1 MNKSNRQFWIVI
13 SLICV
18 IGGYLSG
25 PNSPFSNDNV
35 EDLYSYKVI
44 NDVNLRDKPSSKS
57 NIIDVLKQNEPIVI
71 LDSVNNW
78 YNIIDTN
85 SNNGFVSKKYIKKT
99 ITNSNTTQVQPSI
112 NNKIIL
118 IFVTLGFV
126 YFVFIRKKSKSKD
139 DLKLKSDGANK
150 ASIISKANDPI
161 KEKPLNSK
169 PIKKMTVAKGK
180 PLTPLTDL
188 PISSL
193 QNHLNSLR
201 EKGGDEKT
209 IKFVKDLIKDKAK
222 SLRNSKPK
230 NQNKSKKSNVKK
242 SEFDKLS
249 INQQKNSHIIIVI
262 GIFESFLKLDL
273 NPSSKKINMF
283 HRYKRE
289 LESNM
294 IPDNGISLS
303 DTGNNLIDFLSKE
316 KNKFDSL
323 KNLSKKEEQD
333 FFEHLISFVFIDG
346 SSENVFTVEIAN
358 AIGDIIINL
367 FPDKNNDQVKDFIT
381 SLVSKYSNS
390 KLFSIKTN
398 KKLLRF
404 SDGTVHMELEF
415 KDGSR
420 DILNGP
426 FKEYFEDGKI
436 KTEGFY
442 ENNKWHGL
450 IKDYNSD
457 GLLIAEAMMR
467 NGIENGEDISYHNNG
482 NLKQKATK
490 ENGIL
495 NGLVEVYNEDGIL
508 SMDQVYKNGE
518 ATGKYRQYFIDGTIS
533 HEGQKQNNEFSGLL
547 KAFFETGELKVTINY
562 DTNFMRI
569 FNPDGTLFQ
578 EKYLED

>member
-1 MNKSNRQFWIVI
+1 MSKTLPPTFEQKIERAKRFNSVNKQKRSGGFLGLLLVGFI
-13 SLICV
+13 LICF

-25 PNSPFSNDNV
+25 PNSPISKNNV
-35 EDLYSYKVI
+35 EDLYTYKVI
-44 NDVNLRDKPSSKS
+44 SDVNLRDKPSSKS
-57 NIIDVLKQNEPIVI
+57 NIIDVLKQNESIVV
-71 LDSVNNW
+71 LDSVNRW
-78 YNIIDTN
+78 YNITDAD
-85 SNNGFVSKKYIKKT
+85 SNNGYVSKKYITKA
-99 ITNSNTTQVQPSI
+99 IANSNTDEPPPSI
-112 NNKIIL
+112 NKKIIL
-118 IFVTLGFV
+118 IIITIGFV

-139 DLKLKSDGANK
+139 NLKVKSEGSNK
-150 ASIISKANDPI
+150 ASFINKAKDPI
-161 KEKPLNSK
+161 KEKPLKSK
-169 PIKKMTVAKGK
+169 PIKNIRVTKGK
-180 PLTPLTDL
+180 PFR
-188 PISSL
+188 PITKL
-193 QNHLNSLR
+193 
-201 EKGGDEKT
+201 
-209 IKFVKDLIKDKAK
+209 
-222 SLRNSKPK
+222 
-230 NQNKSKKSNVKK
+230 KK

-249 INQQKNSHIIIVI
+249 VNQQKNCQIIIII
-262 GIFESFLKLDL
+262 GIFESFLELDF
-273 NPSSKKINMF
+273 NPSSKKTNMF

-289 LESNM
+289 LESKM
-294 IPDNGISLS
+294 IPDKGFSLL

-323 KNLSKKEEQD
+323 KNLSKKDEQD
-333 FFEHLISFVFIDG
+333 FFEHLISFVFMDG

-404 SDGTVHMELEF
+404 SNGAVHMELEY

-457 GLLIAEAMMR
+457 GLIIAETMMR

-495 NGLVEVYNEDGIL
+495 NGLVQVYNEDGIL
-508 SMDQVYKNGE
+508 TMDQVYENGE

-547 KAFFETGELKVTINY
+547 KVFYETGELKVTINY

-569 FNPDGTLFQ
+569 FNQDGTLFQ

>member
-1 MNKSNRQFWIVI
+1 MKKSNRQFWIVLT
-13 SLICV
+13 LICI
-18 IGGYLSG
+18 IGAYLSG
-25 PNSPFSNDNV
+25 PNSPFSTDNV

-71 LDSVNNW
+71 VDSLNNW
-78 YNIIDTN
+78 YNITDTD
-85 SNNGFVSKKYIKKT
+85 SNNGYVSKKYITKT
-99 ITNSNTTQVQPSI
+99 ITNSNTSEIQPSI

-118 IFVTLGFV
+118 AIVCLGFV
-126 YFVFIRKKSKSKD
+126 YFIFMRNKSKD
-139 DLKLKSDGANK
+139 DLKVKSVSSNK
-150 ASIISKANDPI
+150 ASIISKAKDPT
-161 KEKPLNSK
+161 KPPLLDNKPLKN
-169 PIKKMTVAKGK
+169 MTVAKGGPIKITPGK
-180 PLTPLTDL
+180 PMFYDYPTA
-188 PISSL
+188 
-193 QNHLNSLR
+193 SLR
-201 EKGGDEKT
+201 IYLDNLIDKGGNEET
-209 IKFVKDLIKDKAK
+209 IRQVKDLIAK
-222 SLRNSKPK
+222 RLKPK
-230 NQNKSKKSNVKK
+230 SRLKPKLKK

-249 INQQKNSHIIIVI
+249 VNQQKNCQIIIII
-262 GIFESFLKLDL
+262 GIFESFLNLDL
-273 NPSSKKINMF
+273 NPSSRKTNMF

-289 LESNM
+289 LESKM
-294 IPDNGISLS
+294 IPDKGFSLL

-323 KNLSKKEEQD
+323 KNLSNKEEQD

-367 FPDKNNDQVKDFIT
+367 FPDKNNDQVKEFIT

-404 SDGTVHMELEF
+404 SNGAVHMELEY

>member
-1 MNKSNRQFWIVI
+1 
-13 SLICV
+13 
-18 IGGYLSG
+18 
-25 PNSPFSNDNV
+25 
-35 EDLYSYKVI
+35 
-44 NDVNLRDKPSSKS
+44 
-57 NIIDVLKQNEPIVI
+57 
-71 LDSVNNW
+71 
-78 YNIIDTN
+78 
-85 SNNGFVSKKYIKKT
+85 
-99 ITNSNTTQVQPSI
+99 
-112 NNKIIL
+112 
-118 IFVTLGFV
+118 
-126 YFVFIRKKSKSKD
+126 
-139 DLKLKSDGANK
+139 
-150 ASIISKANDPI
+150 
-161 KEKPLNSK
+161 
-169 PIKKMTVAKGK
+169 
-180 PLTPLTDL
+180 
-188 PISSL
+188 
-193 QNHLNSLR
+193 
-201 EKGGDEKT
+201 
-209 IKFVKDLIKDKAK
+209 
-222 SLRNSKPK
+222 
-230 NQNKSKKSNVKK
+230 
-242 SEFDKLS
+242 
-249 INQQKNSHIIIVI
+249 
-262 GIFESFLKLDL
+262 
-273 NPSSKKINMF
+273 
-283 HRYKRE
+283 
-289 LESNM
+289 
-294 IPDNGISLS
+294 
-303 DTGNNLIDFLSKE
+303 
-316 KNKFDSL
+316 
-323 KNLSKKEEQD
+323 
-333 FFEHLISFVFIDG
+333 
-346 SSENVFTVEIAN
+346 
-358 AIGDIIINL
+358 
-367 FPDKNNDQVKDFIT
+367 
-381 SLVSKYSNS
+381 
-390 KLFSIKTN
+390 LFSIKTN

-404 SDGTVHMELEF
+404 SNGAVHMELEF